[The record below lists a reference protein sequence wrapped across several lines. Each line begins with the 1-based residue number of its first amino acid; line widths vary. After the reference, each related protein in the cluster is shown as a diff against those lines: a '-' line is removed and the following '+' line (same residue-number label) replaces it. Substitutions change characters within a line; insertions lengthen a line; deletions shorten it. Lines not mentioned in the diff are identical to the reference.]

1 MNCPSGYNPAP
12 QSAAGEYIPRSSPAA
27 SAFLAETVR
36 LNSDLKALTRRLG
49 VLARIH
55 HAALDECCVCATPW
69 PCATYMI
76 ASGQLS

>member
-1 MNCPSGYNPAP
+1 MSTPSYLNNP
-12 QSAAGEYIPRSSPAA
+12 QTAAGEITPRVSPAA
-27 SAFLAETVR
+27 SAMLAENVR
-36 LNSDLKALTRRLG
+36 LNNDIKALTRRLG

-76 ASGQLS
+76 AAGRVT